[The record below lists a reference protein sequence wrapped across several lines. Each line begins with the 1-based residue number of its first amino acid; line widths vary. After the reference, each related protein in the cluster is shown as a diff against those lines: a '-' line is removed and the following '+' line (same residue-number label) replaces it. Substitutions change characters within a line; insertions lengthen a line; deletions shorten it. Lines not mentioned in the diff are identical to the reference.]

1 MTAGRFGTVTFGTGA
16 DATVTVDVLG
26 TFVRDGAT
34 SDGST
39 CDGDVIGPSVG
50 VGADVGVEGCV
61 TLGVGAVTVGAATGD
76 DGASPYGSMGC
87 IAPDGPSCGS
97 MGCIAPG
104 GPAYGSIGPDASERR
119 IVGAVVFALGSAAR
133 DASHGSTSH
142 RPAA

>member
-1 MTAGRFGTVTFGTGA
+1 VTAGRFGTVTFGTGA

-26 TFVRDGAT
+26 TFVRDAAT

-87 IAPDGPSCGS
+87 IAPDGPT
-97 MGCIAPG
+97 
-104 GPAYGSIGPDASERR
+104 YGSIGPAASERR
-119 IVGAVVFALGSAAR
+119 GVALVAITPGRPER